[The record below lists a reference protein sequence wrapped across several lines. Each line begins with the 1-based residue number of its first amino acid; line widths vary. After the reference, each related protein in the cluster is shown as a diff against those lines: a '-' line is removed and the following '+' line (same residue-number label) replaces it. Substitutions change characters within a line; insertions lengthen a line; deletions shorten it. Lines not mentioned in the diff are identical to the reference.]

1 MAEQDISFDDYASA
15 DIAKKVEAA
24 AVKKAGLPFW
34 SIVFLSIMAG
44 SFIAIGGILL
54 TLATFDSTLPSGIT
68 KLLGG
73 LAFCVGLVLVVVAG
87 AELFTGNNLIVMGV
101 ASKVVRFSQLL
112 KNWVIVYIGNFI
124 GSLAAVLLMY
134 YTNLWKM
141 GSFGY
146 AAKAV
151 VIAAGKVNLTFAEG
165 LTRGILCNALVCLAV
180 WMCFGARQIISK
192 IAIILFPITAFAA
205 MGFEHSVANM
215 YFIPL
220 GIALKNNPG
229 VIEAVVKMSP
239 DLNLSNL
246 TIYGLFGNLLSVTLG
261 NIIGGAIMVGLIY
274 WIIIVMPQKRK
285 EKISK

>member
-1 MAEQDISFDDYASA
+1 
-15 DIAKKVEAA
+15 
-24 AVKKAGLPFW
+24 
-34 SIVFLSIMAG
+34 MAG

-54 TLATFDSTLPSGIT
+54 TLATFDSTLSSGLT
-68 KLLGG
+68 KLIGG
-73 LAFCVGLVLVVVAG
+73 LVFCTGLILVVIAG

-112 KNWVIVYIGNFI
+112 KNWVIVYIGNFV

-134 YTNLWKM
+134 YSNIWKM

-151 VIAAGKVNLTFAEG
+151 VIAASKVNLTFAEG

-180 WMCFGARQIISK
+180 WMCFGARQIVSK
-192 IAIILFPITAFAA
+192 IAAIIFPITAFVA

-215 YFIPL
+215 YLIPMGL
-220 GIALKNNPG
+220 VLKNNPK
-229 VIEAVVKMSP
+229 VIEAVIKMSP
-239 DLNLSNL
+239 DLDLSHL
-246 TIYGLFGNLLSVTLG
+246 TIYGMSGNLLSVTLG

-274 WIIIVMPQKRK
+274 WMIIVFPQKRNK
-285 EKISK
+285 KVK

>member
-1 MAEQDISFDDYASA
+1 LAEQDISFDDYAPA
-15 DIAKKVEAA
+15 DIAKRVEAA

-34 SIVFLSIMAG
+34 SVVFLSILAG
-44 SFIAIGGILL
+44 SFIAIGGVLL
-54 TLATFDSTLPSGIT
+54 TLATFDSTLPSGLT
-68 KLLGG
+68 KLIGG
-73 LAFCVGLVLVVVAG
+73 LVFCTGLILVVVAG

-101 ASKVVRFSQLL
+101 ASKIVRFSQLL

-124 GSLAAVLLMY
+124 GSLAVVLLMY

-165 LTRGILCNALVCLAV
+165 LTRGILCNALVCLAI

-192 IAIILFPITAFAA
+192 IAAIIFPITAFVA

-215 YFIPL
+215 YLIPIGL
-220 GIALKNNPG
+220 VLKNNPN
-229 VIEAVVKMSP
+229 VMDAVTKMSP
-239 DLNLSNL
+239 DLNLSHL
-246 TIYGLFGNLLSVTLG
+246 TIYGMFGNLLSVTIG
-261 NIIGGAIMVGLIY
+261 NIIGGAVMIGIIY
-274 WIIIVMPQKRK
+274 WLIIILPQKRK
-285 EKISK
+285 GK